1 MTNASK
7 VYLLLAASALSAA
20 LFHFWPQAPAA
31 AAPAS
36 APPPTRVS
44 LVTAQVKP
52 LPLRLVTQ
60 GHVVSLNQVDVQ
72 AQLTGTVKSVAF
84 NEGDFVRQGQLL
96 FTLEDSSQ
104 QATLRHAIAAQGE
117 AKALLNKA
125 QRDVDRSRALRAK
138 NYLSASDWDILQ
150 STLQQYSAQYTAA
163 QEDVRSAQV
172 QLGYTRISAP
182 VSGKTGALNVHP
194 GSLVQPGST
203 LPLVAVNQF
212 DPIGVAFTLPEQ
224 DLNKVLAAQASGP
237 VQVSVKNAQGK
248 PVTGTLDF
256 IDNGVSTDSG
266 TINLKARFSNAQHLL
281 WPGVF
286 QVVTVDAGITP
297 RAVVLPPQAIQNG
310 TDGHFVFVVN
320 QQGRADTLP
329 VRLLR
334 IQQQM
339 AVVDAVPQGAKVVL
353 EGANNL
359 RPGMAVVVAQDRPAA
374 GQQR

>member
-1 MTNASK
+1 M
-7 VYLLLAASALSAA
+7 
-20 LFHFWPQAPAA
+20 
-31 AAPAS
+31 
-36 APPPTRVS
+36 
-44 LVTAQVKP
+44 
-52 LPLRLVTQ
+52 PLRLITQ

-104 QATLRHAIAAQGE
+104 QATLHHAIAAQGE

-172 QLGYTRISAP
+172 QLGYTRIIAP
-182 VSGKTGALNVHP
+182 VSGKTAALNVHP

-212 DPIGVAFTLPEQ
+212 DPTGVAFTLPEQ

-286 QVVTVDAGITP
+286 QVVIVDAGITP
-297 RAVVLPPQAIQNG
+297 QAVVLPPLAIQNG
-310 TDGHFVFVVN
+310 PDGHFVCVVN
-320 QQGRADTLP
+320 RQGRADTLP

-334 IQQQM
+334 IQ
-339 AVVDAVPQGAKVVL
+339 
-353 EGANNL
+353 
-359 RPGMAVVVAQDRPAA
+359 
-374 GQQR
+374 